1 MNGIGSVIE
10 ELAQKSA
17 AKRKPGDY
25 TRDGLLYCGACGMAK
40 ECRIDLGD
48 GPIVVGCT
56 CQCVEREHQAEEEK
70 RRTEERMLHAS
81 GLRVQGIQDKAVRG
95 YTFRAAED
103 SKNIARCRKY
113 VERWPEMLANNN
125 GLLFWGSVGTG
136 KTFAAACIANAVI
149 DRCVPVL
156 MTSFPKILNSGWDK
170 TEITAQMKHFPL
182 LVIDDLGAERESD
195 YALEIVQQVVDE
207 RYKTGHPMI
216 VTTNLTLT
224 ELENPKD
231 LRYARIYDRVLEMCI
246 PVRFDGPSRRQKKRE
261 DKLRFAREV
270 FG

>member
-1 MNGIGSVIE
+1 MSDFSSVLID
-10 ELAQKSA
+10 LAAKSA
-17 AKRKPGDY
+17 AKENPGDFR
-25 TRDGLLYCGACGMAK
+25 RDGMLYCGTCGMAK
-40 ECRIDLGD
+40 ECRVDFGD
-48 GPIVVGCT
+48 GPVVVGCM
-56 CQCVEREHQAEEEK
+56 CHCEAEAEARKKEQQAK
-70 RRTEERMLHAS
+70 QERMLNAMS
-81 GLRVQGIQDKAVRG
+81 LRVQGIQDKTVRG
-95 YTFRAAED
+95 YTFRSAED
-103 SKNIARCRKY
+103 SKNITRCRKY

-136 KTFAAACIANAVI
+136 KTFAAACIANVVI

-207 RYKTGHPMI
+207 RYKTGYPMI